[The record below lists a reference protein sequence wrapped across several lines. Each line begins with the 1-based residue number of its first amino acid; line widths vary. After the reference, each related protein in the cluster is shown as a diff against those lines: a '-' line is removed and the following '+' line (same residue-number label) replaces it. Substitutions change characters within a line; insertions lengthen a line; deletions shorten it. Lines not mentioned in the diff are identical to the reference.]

1 MLNKINANQVIVVT
15 QLKST
20 DKALLKFYERKDES
34 FNLILKTDA
43 FIGKN
48 GMTVDKKEGDGKTP
62 KGIYEFGLAFGMHNK
77 KQIPI
82 DSSIEYIQI
91 NENLYWIDDV
101 NSIYYNQIVD
111 SREVVKDWKSAEHL
125 IEYPKQY
132 EYAIEIKTNIGNI
145 PGKGSAI
152 FLHCSI
158 NKPTAGCIAIDRENM
173 IKLFKMLKRGAIII
187 IQN

>member
-1 MLNKINANQVIVVT
+1 MLNKINANQVIVVN
-15 QLKST
+15 QLK
-20 DKALLKFYERKDES
+20 DCNKARLKFYEKKDGI
-34 FNLILKTDA
+34 FFCILQVDS

-48 GMTVDKKEGDGKTP
+48 GMIVDKKEGDGKTP
-62 KGIYEFGLAFGMHNK
+62 EGIYELGLAFGMYDK
-77 KQIPI
+77 KQISI
-82 DSSIEYIQI
+82 DSSIEYVQI

-152 FLHCSI
+152 FLHCSN
-158 NKPTAGCIAIDRENM
+158 NKPTSGCIAIDRENM
-173 IKLFKMLKRGAIII
+173 IKLFKMLKKGAVII